1 MVRQGKGSSKVS
13 QMLFC
18 AASKETQTPETNL
31 ELDMGENGIGRTN
44 FSDIVRDVSADMV
57 GTASRN
63 GKYDNYGS
71 SKKIKADGN
80 ISSDSLCS
88 DTIEKD

>member
-1 MVRQGKGSSKVS
+1 
-13 QMLFC
+13 MLFC